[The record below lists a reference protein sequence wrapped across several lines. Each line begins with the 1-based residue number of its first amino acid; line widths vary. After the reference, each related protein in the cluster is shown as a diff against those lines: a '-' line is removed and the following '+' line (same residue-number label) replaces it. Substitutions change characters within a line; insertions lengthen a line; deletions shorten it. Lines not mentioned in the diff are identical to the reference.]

1 MLIYYYHRL
10 AHKHEPGCVLQ
21 TVLNL
26 TFSAQVTE
34 AFRGAHQVYELCDW
48 QQSGQA
54 TKALLPRRP
63 TQNIPPPS
71 PRQPTSQVFT
81 GSSSLSPPTIKILIR
96 ILSSSA
102 STVPAGGKVV
112 EHLFTLGWSQTKLAS
127 TMPDHMFPD
136 HTFSNGAAWVR
147 KERKKKKQKQDRVS
161 FWIASTM
168 PLTLDRVIHL

>member
-1 MLIYYYHRL
+1 MNQDACFKPFSISLS
-10 AHKHEPGCVLQ
+10 VLKSPKRSEERIKFMSYV
-21 TVLNL
+21 TDNNL
-26 TFSAQVTE
+26 D
-34 AFRGAHQVYELCDW
+34 RP
-48 QQSGQA
+48 
-54 TKALLPRRP
+54 PRRFFRA
-63 TQNIPPPS
+63 TTNTKHPPLPS

-136 HTFSNGAAWVR
+136 HTFSNGAA
-147 KERKKKKQKQDRVS
+147 
-161 FWIASTM
+161 
-168 PLTLDRVIHL
+168 